1 MIKIKRELLKQG
13 DKVVIHT
20 CLESERYNGKIWTC
34 KTDEFIRGE
43 GVYKQNLIFLE
54 GFSGSF
60 STDYLQKV
68 NIPINN
74 NEEILIN
81 ALKYIKEQYEVDFTK
96 MELERL
102 EPRDESIYSTAVE
115 TLDKLTILS
124 KKILK

>member
-124 KKILK
+124 GTMTD